1 MSKARKLAGTCLV
14 VALALMVVLWQ
25 VSPAAA
31 NGRGR
36 ERGRAAQLV
45 QGVQQQDQDDATDG
59 ATDDDANADDDGN
72 AGGVNYS
79 DDDTG
84 EVEVSGVL
92 KSRPAEPEVQGTW
105 VVSTAGGD
113 VTFTVDGSTQL
124 ELEDGALVAGGCV
137 EVETNGAAP
146 GVATGIESES
156 AHECGAAASASGDD

>member
-1 MSKARKLAGTCLV
+1 MSKTSKLAGTCLV
-14 VALALMVVLWQ
+14 IALALTAVLWQ
-25 VSPAAA
+25 ASPAAA
-31 NGRGR
+31 NGRDR

-45 QGVQQQDQDDATDG
+45 QRVQQQEQDDATG
-59 ATDDDANADDDGN
+59 DDANGDDNGN
-72 AGGVNYS
+72 VGGMNYG

-105 VVSTAGGD
+105 VVSTSTGD
-113 VTFTVDGSTQL
+113 VTFTVDAGTQF

-137 EVETNGAAP
+137 EVEAKSAAP

-156 AHECGAAASASGDD
+156 ASECGAAASASGDD